1 MNLTKRQKRR
11 IRNLV
16 CIQYSVV
23 KMLLVIAGFE
33 LLGLGLSL
41 LQGTQPAAQEIE
53 GEVIWSEETKTEEN
67 PLIVCVDAGHGGKDN
82 GSDYKG
88 RYEKDDNL
96 KLAQAVA
103 AYLADKNVKV
113 VMTRSDD
120 TFLRLSERC
129 EIANQSGADY
139 MLSLHRN
146 DGEGNGVETWIS
158 ASGLEETDALANH
171 IMEALD
177 TAGIQRNRGVKK
189 GTQTGESSNY
199 YINIHSDMPSC
210 IVEMGFINDASDNQ
224 LFDEKLVAYA
234 AAIGDAV
241 LATAETYRA
250 NKVTD
255 GNSQGT
261 GEAGSGAGDGQ
272 GTDGTGDG
280 AGDGQGTDGTGNDT
294 GDGQSAAGGNAA
306 VQTIALDGLD
316 TTVQSWGL
324 GSHTDADNRPND
336 AVSAQQKY
344 GDYHALFIGENTKN
358 IYLTFDEGY
367 EYGYTESI
375 LDTLKEKGVHAVFF
389 VTEPYAKA
397 EPALVQRMIDEG
409 HVVGNHSV
417 TPPSAGIPSLTVV
430 QQQEEVMGNH
440 QYIKDTFGYEMNLF
454 RYPAGKFSEQSLA
467 VVNNCGYESVFWSFA
482 YLDYD
487 VDNQPDQVESLQK
500 MKNKMHPGAIYLL
513 HAESATN
520 AALLGELIDAA
531 QTQGYSFGTL

>member
-1 MNLTKRQKRR
+1 MNVTKRQKRR

-16 CIQYSVV
+16 CIQYSIV

-33 LLGLGLSL
+33 LLGRGLSL
-41 LQGTQPAAQEIE
+41 MQGTQSATQEIE

-96 KLAQAVA
+96 KLAQAVS

-129 EIANQSGADY
+129 GIANQSGADY

-158 ASGLEETDALANH
+158 ASGSEETDALANH

-199 YINIHSDMPSC
+199 YINVHSDMPSC

-224 LFDEKLVAYA
+224 LFDEKLDAYA

-255 GNSQGT
+255 GNGQGT
-261 GEAGSGAGDGQ
+261 GEAGSGTGDGQ
-272 GTDGTGDG
+272 SAAGTENGTGDG
-280 AGDGQGTDGTGNDT
+280 QSADQTGSST

-344 GDYHALFIGENTKN
+344 GDYHALFIGENTKTL
-358 IYLTFDEGY
+358 YLTFDEGY

-417 TPPSAGIPSLTVV
+417 THPSAGIPSLT
-430 QQQEEVMGNH
+430 
-440 QYIKDTFGYEMNLF
+440 
-454 RYPAGKFSEQSLA
+454 
-467 VVNNCGYESVFWSFA
+467 
-482 YLDYD
+482 

-520 AALLGELIDAA
+520 AAVLGDLIDAA

>member
-41 LQGTQPAAQEIE
+41 MQGTQPAAQEIE

-88 RYEKDDNL
+88 RSEKDDNL

-103 AYLADKNVKV
+103 AYLAYKNVKV

-199 YINIHSDMPSC
+199 SINIHSDMPSC

-255 GNSQGT
+255 GNGQGT

-280 AGDGQGTDGTGNDT
+280 AGDGQGTDGTGNDTGDGQSADGTGNGT

-344 GDYHALFIGENTKN
+344 GYYHALFIGENTKN

-389 VTEPYAKA
+389 VT
-397 EPALVQRMIDEG
+397 
-409 HVVGNHSV
+409 
-417 TPPSAGIPSLTVV
+417 
-430 QQQEEVMGNH
+430 
-440 QYIKDTFGYEMNLF
+440 
-454 RYPAGKFSEQSLA
+454 
-467 VVNNCGYESVFWSFA
+467 
-482 YLDYD
+482 
-487 VDNQPDQVESLQK
+487 
-500 MKNKMHPGAIYLL
+500 
-513 HAESATN
+513 
-520 AALLGELIDAA
+520 
-531 QTQGYSFGTL
+531 

>member
-1 MNLTKRQKRR
+1 
-11 IRNLV
+11 
-16 CIQYSVV
+16 
-23 KMLLVIAGFE
+23 MLLVIAGFE

-41 LQGTQPAAQEIE
+41 MQGTQPAAQEIE

-120 TFLRLSERC
+120 TFLHLSERC

-199 YINIHSDMPSC
+199 YINVHSDMPSC

-224 LFDEKLVAYA
+224 LFDEKLDAYA

-250 NKVTD
+250 DKVTD
-255 GNSQGT
+255 GNGQGT

-294 GDGQSAAGGNAA
+294 GDGQSADGTGNGTGGGQSAAGGNAA

-344 GDYHALFIGENTKN
+344 GDYHALFIGENTKT

-409 HVVGNHSV
+409 HVIGNHSV
-417 TPPSAGIPSLTVV
+417 THPSAGIPSLTVK

-487 VDNQPDQVESLQK
+487 VDNQPDQAESLQK

-520 AALLGELIDAA
+520 AAVLGDLIDAA
-531 QTQGYSFGTL
+531 QTQGYSFGML

>member
-1 MNLTKRQKRR
+1 MNVTREKN

-16 CIQYSVV
+16 CIQYSIV

-33 LLGLGLSL
+33 LLGRGLSL
-41 LQGTQPAAQEIE
+41 MQGTQSATQEIE

-96 KLAQAVA
+96 KLAQAVS

-129 EIANQSGADY
+129 GIANQSGADY

-158 ASGLEETDALANH
+158 ASGSEETDALANH
-171 IMEALD
+171 IMEVLD

-189 GTQTGESSNY
+189 GTQTGNPQLLSMYIRTCRPASSRWDLSTMHP
-199 YINIHSDMPSC
+199 ITSFSMKSWMRTLPPSVTQC
-210 IVEMGFINDASDNQ
+210 LQRRRHTVPTRLRMETVRAQAKREAAPETVKVRMERETAPETIRARMEREMTPETDRGRTKQEAAPETVRVLQVEMRRCRR
-224 LFDEKLVAYA
+224 LRL
-234 AAIGDAV
+234 
-241 LATAETYRA
+241 
-250 NKVTD
+250 
-255 GNSQGT
+255 T
-261 GEAGSGAGDGQ
+261 GWIPPCR
-272 GTDGTGDG
+272 
-280 AGDGQGTDGTGNDT
+280 
-294 GDGQSAAGGNAA
+294 AGGWEA
-306 VQTIALDGLD
+306 TPMR
-316 TTVQSWGL
+316 TTARTMLQSM
-324 GSHTDADNRPND
+324 
-336 AVSAQQKY
+336 QQKY
-344 GDYHALFIGENTKN
+344 RGVTLLFIGENTKT
-358 IYLTFDEGY
+358 IYLTFDKGY

-417 TPPSAGIPSLTVV
+417 THPSAELPFLTVE
-430 QQQEEVMGNH
+430 QQQEGSWKSPVYQKAPAGCH
-440 QYIKDTFGYEMNLF
+440 EMNLF
-454 RYPAGKFSEQSLA
+454 AILR
-467 VVNNCGYESVFWSFA
+467 ESSVSSRSP
-482 YLDYD
+482 L
-487 VDNQPDQVESLQK
+487 
-500 MKNKMHPGAIYLL
+500 
-513 HAESATN
+513 
-520 AALLGELIDAA
+520 
-531 QTQGYSFGTL
+531 

>member
-1 MNLTKRQKRR
+1 MNVTKRQKRR
-11 IRNLV
+11 VRNLV
-16 CIQYSVV
+16 CIQYSIV

-33 LLGLGLSL
+33 LLGRGLSL
-41 LQGTQPAAQEIE
+41 MQGTQSATQEIE

-96 KLAQAVA
+96 KPAQAVA

-113 VMTRSDD
+113 VMTRTDD

-199 YINIHSDMPSC
+199 YINVHSDMPSC

-250 NKVTD
+250 
-255 GNSQGT
+255 
-261 GEAGSGAGDGQ
+261 
-272 GTDGTGDG
+272 
-280 AGDGQGTDGTGNDT
+280 
-294 GDGQSAAGGNAA
+294 
-306 VQTIALDGLD
+306 
-316 TTVQSWGL
+316 
-324 GSHTDADNRPND
+324 
-336 AVSAQQKY
+336 
-344 GDYHALFIGENTKN
+344 F
-358 IYLTFDEGY
+358 
-367 EYGYTESI
+367 
-375 LDTLKEKGVHAVFF
+375 
-389 VTEPYAKA
+389 
-397 EPALVQRMIDEG
+397 
-409 HVVGNHSV
+409 
-417 TPPSAGIPSLTVV
+417 TPPNTV
-430 QQQEEVMGNH
+430 
-440 QYIKDTFGYEMNLF
+440 
-454 RYPAGKFSEQSLA
+454 
-467 VVNNCGYESVFWSFA
+467 
-482 YLDYD
+482 
-487 VDNQPDQVESLQK
+487 
-500 MKNKMHPGAIYLL
+500 
-513 HAESATN
+513 
-520 AALLGELIDAA
+520 
-531 QTQGYSFGTL
+531 